1 MANLEIENCKF
12 LKSKRFLYFEGRWVG
27 ITLFFYCYK
36 ADLLM
41 KPFVL
46 NNNFLVS
53 DHVNKMINF
62 IYPSD
67 GQ

>member
-1 MANLEIENCKF
+1 
-12 LKSKRFLYFEGRWVG
+12 
-27 ITLFFYCYK
+27 
-36 ADLLM
+36 M